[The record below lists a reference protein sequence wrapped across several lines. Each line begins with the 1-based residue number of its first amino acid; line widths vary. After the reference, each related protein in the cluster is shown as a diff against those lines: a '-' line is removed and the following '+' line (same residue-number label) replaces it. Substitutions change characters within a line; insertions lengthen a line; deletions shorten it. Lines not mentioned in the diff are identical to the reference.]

1 MPLRQLS
8 VLPLLLFSM
17 IYWLKPSITDAQ
29 TAVPIMADEEY
40 IIANEASVDY
50 PTEVH
55 FRLEVDPEITI
66 VDALLTYDVEQTS
79 CLDVSTQVPVQVDGP
94 IIKWDWAMI
103 RSGNP
108 PPGVELWWEWTLT
121 DDQGQTY
128 TTSRQ
133 NLKFA
138 DDRFPWQTITQ
149 GDVTLHWYAGEEV
162 GPILL
167 ESAVDGLLL
176 LEEDLGIE
184 LHEDVEFYI
193 YGGSAD
199 MRDAVLYIQDWAGGV
214 AFPEYNIILMGVPPD
229 IADDWGRS
237 TIRHELAHLVVGQ
250 YGRSCVG
257 GHRPTWL
264 EEGLAMYAEG
274 EPASDV
280 TADLDQAIQE
290 NSFAPLRSLSGSFP
304 AHDDAAGSA
313 YSQSYSTIEFLR
325 DEYGQEKLQ
334 MLLLLLAEG
343 ASYDDALEQIYNV
356 NVDGLEQ
363 QWRTWINVPARRIP
377 PTPIPINAASI
388 PTVAPLDGP
397 ATVPTPLASD
407 SQPAVSSAPAP
418 SSGICGFGLLPLLL
432 LGVFTWRKKS
442 IS

>member
-1 MPLRQLS
+1 
-8 VLPLLLFSM
+8 
-17 IYWLKPSITDAQ
+17 
-29 TAVPIMADEEY
+29 
-40 IIANEASVDY
+40 
-50 PTEVH
+50 
-55 FRLEVDPEITI
+55 
-66 VDALLTYDVEQTS
+66 
-79 CLDVSTQVPVQVDGP
+79 
-94 IIKWDWAMI
+94 
-103 RSGNP
+103 
-108 PPGVELWWEWTLT
+108 
-121 DDQGQTY
+121 
-128 TTSRQ
+128 
-133 NLKFA
+133 
-138 DDRFPWQTITQ
+138 
-149 GDVTLHWYAGEEV
+149 
-162 GPILL
+162 
-167 ESAVDGLLL
+167 
-176 LEEDLGIE
+176 
-184 LHEDVEFYI
+184 
-193 YGGSAD
+193 
-199 MRDAVLYIQDWAGGV
+199 
-214 AFPEYNIILMGVPPD
+214 
-229 IADDWGRS
+229 
-237 TIRHELAHLVVGQ
+237 
-250 YGRSCVG
+250 
-257 GHRPTWL
+257 
-264 EEGLAMYAEG
+264 MYAEG